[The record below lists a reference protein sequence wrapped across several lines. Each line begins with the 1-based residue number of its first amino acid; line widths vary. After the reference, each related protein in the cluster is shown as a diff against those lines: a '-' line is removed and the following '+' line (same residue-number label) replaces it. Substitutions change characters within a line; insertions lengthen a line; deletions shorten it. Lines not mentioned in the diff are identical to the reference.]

1 MSGRLARTLVCAALL
16 SVIVVS
22 SGQAALSTNTWVP
35 SSFTF
40 FDQCTGE
47 NVAVSGDVHV
57 LVTSGTSGTNVAG
70 TFHSDFQATGIG
82 QSSGLKYEE
91 HVVANSSF
99 TASLING
106 EATFTFVGRITITA
120 PGANNNQTSPI
131 YMHTTVNANGD
142 VTSNTIDAPTIFCR

>member
-1 MSGRLARTLVCAALL
+1 MVTR
-16 SVIVVS
+16 S
-22 SGQAALSTNTWVP
+22 S
-35 SSFTF
+35 
-40 FDQCTGE
+40 TGE

-57 LVTSGTSGTNVAG
+57 LVTSGTSGTNIAG

-82 QSSGLKYEE
+82 QASGLKYEE

-142 VTSNTIDAPTIFCR
+142 VTSNTIDAPTIFCQ